1 LKEEEIR
8 PQKIFDEYL
17 RLAELD
23 TQTFFNGVEYHDIQC
38 PACGSKGERAF
49 NKCGFDYSSCPDCS
63 TLYVSPRPESGAFKR
78 YYTEAPSVKYWATTF
93 YKITAGARR
102 EKLWKPKAKMLHSII
117 IQYAKGAKVVDV
129 GGGYGIFAEEMQEL
143 TGASVTVIEPSPY
156 LAESCRERKI
166 PVIEK
171 FLEDVKALLR
181 LNE

>member
-1 LKEEEIR
+1 MKEEEIR

-78 YYTEAPSVKYWATTF
+78 YYTEAPSVK
-93 YKITAGARR
+93 
-102 EKLWKPKAKMLHSII
+102 
-117 IQYAKGAKVVDV
+117 
-129 GGGYGIFAEEMQEL
+129 
-143 TGASVTVIEPSPY
+143 
-156 LAESCRERKI
+156 ESLNKFSRT
-166 PVIEK
+166 PVNM
-171 FLEDVKALLR
+171 R
-181 LNE
+181 